1 MPFIV
6 YSYQIRSKHLMASAD
21 APSRLDQHFHTIA
34 ETILSLPFNG
44 NYRATPFLE
53 TELWLSVLSLGVCEA
68 ERFLILH
75 GQLEHLQEQN
85 QMV

>member
-6 YSYQIRSKHLMASAD
+6 YSYQIHPEHLMASAG
-21 APSRLDQHFHTIA
+21 APSRLDQHFHTIT
-34 ETILSLPFNG
+34 ETIPSLPFNC
-44 NYRATPFLE
+44 NYRAKPFLE

-68 ERFLILH
+68 VRFLTLH